1 MEHLSASQQEAVQQL
16 QGILGSHDHDVDV
29 LISVLQSLEWNIEDA
44 TGLLLND
51 PQEDSGDN
59 WGTHQQGLPQMELEN
74 PGHGGGQAPPRP
86 LTQTLFALLSL
97 PINVVSGLLRFLL
110 GILRIPLSSLPFTN
124 NATYRGLRQ
133 AYPNSRGATRRWI
146 TALEE
151 ETGAVSFKCVATVTS
166 GLDTRPSTSRRNMYP
181 PTSRVDGTKILP
193 DFFEGTYEEVLDI
206 CHKKGKIA
214 CVILVSDEH
223 DDVAEFKRSTLTDP
237 GFSVFS

>member
-1 MEHLSASQQEAVQQL
+1 MEEVKRLAPLILSRP
-16 QGILGSHDHDVDV
+16 
-29 LISVLQSLEWNIEDA
+29 SLNHK
-44 TGLLLND
+44 
-51 PQEDSGDN
+51 PK
-59 WGTHQQGLPQMELEN
+59 
-74 PGHGGGQAPPRP
+74 PPRP

-110 GILRIPLSSLPFTN
+110 GILRIPLSSLSFTN

-193 DFFEGTYEEVLDI
+193 DFFDGTYEEVLDI
-206 CHKKGKIA
+206 CHKEGKIA

-223 DDVAEFKRSTLTDP
+223 DDVAEFKRSVVFPFDKILSHAAARRSTLTDP
-237 GFSVFS
+237 GFVRVLTENNFVVWGGDVRDKVSWDG